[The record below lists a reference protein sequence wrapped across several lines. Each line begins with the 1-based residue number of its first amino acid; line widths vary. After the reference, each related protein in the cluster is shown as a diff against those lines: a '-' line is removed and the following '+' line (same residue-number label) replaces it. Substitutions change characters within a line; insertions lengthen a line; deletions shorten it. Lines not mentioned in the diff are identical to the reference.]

1 MPSFFLYY
9 VVVNGLDIIPVGSI
23 PTNNYKKREK
33 KNNLIKF
40 VKKKKSKNKSYQKFS
55 TKLAKETKRK
65 E

>member
-1 MPSFFLYY
+1 MVWTLFQLVRFQQTT
-9 VVVNGLDIIPVGSI
+9 I
-23 PTNNYKKREK
+23 KKREK